1 MKKKLLAVLFSA
13 SVLFTTAMPAWA
25 ESAATESVSGEKAV
39 TNHETNPNTGAV
51 TLATVSVAL
60 AGGVILVF
68 KKRK

>member
-1 MKKKLLAVLFSA
+1 
-13 SVLFTTAMPAWA
+13 MPAWA
-25 ESAATESVSGEKAV
+25 ESADTESVSGEKAV